1 MTREQEHE
9 KLYKEL
15 STQVRRTNAKLQLL
29 RGHLGEKH
37 PGWAASELIKKLD
50 IDVLNAVTE
59 KGYIKYNKNL
69 SNRQMKA
76 ILKATDSF
84 LKAKTSTPEGVK
96 KVVAKVKKT
105 LKIQQEITSEQA
117 ESIYNFFES
126 DDYKGS
132 EVKYEQLIAGLEIE
146 KKGGTWKDYKERML
160 NYIEKGNDEE
170 MVKALKDLKQIWDVV
185 KAEPDNLK
193 GDLDKIEI

>member
-1 MTREQEHE
+1 MTREEEHE

-15 STQVRRTNAKLQLL
+15 STQVRRTNAKLQRL

-37 PGWAASELIKKLD
+37 PGWAASELLKKLD
-50 IDVLNAVTE
+50 IDILNAVTE
-59 KGYIKYNKNL
+59 KGYIRYNKNL

-84 LKAKTSTPEGVK
+84 LNAKTSTPEGVK
-96 KVVAKVKKT
+96 KVIEKVKNT
-105 LKIQQEITSEQA
+105 LKIKQEISSEQA

-146 KKGGTWKDYKERML
+146 KKGGTWEDYKERML
-160 NYIEKGNDEE
+160 DYIEHGNDEE
-170 MVKALKDLKQIWDVV
+170 MVKALKELKQIWDVV
-185 KAEPDNLK
+185 KAEPTDLK
-193 GDLDKIEI
+193 ADLDKIEI

>member
-1 MTREQEHE
+1 MTREEEHE

-15 STQVRRTNAKLQLL
+15 STQVRRTNAKLQRL

-37 PGWAASELIKKLD
+37 PGWAVGELLKKLD
-50 IDVLNAVTE
+50 IDILNAVTE
-59 KGYIKYNKNL
+59 KGYIRYNKNL

-84 LKAKTSTPEGVK
+84 LNAKTSTPEGVK
-96 KVVAKVKKT
+96 KVVEKVKNT
-105 LKIQQEITSEQA
+105 LKFKQEISSEQA

-146 KKGGTWKDYKERML
+146 KKGGTWEDYKERML
-160 NYIEKGNDEE
+160 DYIKHGNDEE
-170 MVKALKDLKQIWDVV
+170 MVKALKELKQIWDVV
-185 KAEPDNLK
+185 KAEPTDLK
-193 GDLDKIEI
+193 ADLDKIEI

>member
-1 MTREQEHE
+1 MTREEEHE

-15 STQVRRTNAKLQLL
+15 STQVRRTNAKLQRL

-37 PGWAASELIKKLD
+37 PGWAASELLKKLD
-50 IDVLNAVTE
+50 IDILNAVTE
-59 KGYIKYNKNL
+59 KGYIRYNKNL

-84 LKAKTSTPEGVK
+84 LNAKTSTPEGVK
-96 KVVAKVKKT
+96 KVVEKVKNT
-105 LKIQQEITSEQA
+105 LKIKQEISSEQA

-146 KKGGTWKDYKERML
+146 KKGGTWEDYKERML
-160 NYIEKGNDEE
+160 DYIKHGNDEE
-170 MVKALKDLKQIWDVV
+170 MVKALKELKQIWDVV
-185 KAEPDNLK
+185 KAEPTDLK
-193 GDLDKIEI
+193 ADLDKIEI